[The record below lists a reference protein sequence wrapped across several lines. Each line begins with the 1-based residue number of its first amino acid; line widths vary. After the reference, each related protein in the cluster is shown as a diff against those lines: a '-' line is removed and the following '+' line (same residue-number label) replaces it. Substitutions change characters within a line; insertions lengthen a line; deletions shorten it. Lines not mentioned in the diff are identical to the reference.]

1 MQIVYLSSDENKN
14 EIHSHF
20 KEEAEAKQKMGLM
33 VGTVPDANAKKLLY
47 RGFSMLSKK
56 DYPADIRFLNNYET
70 YINYFYLS
78 RYYPCISDLT
88 IETFFVDDL
97 NDELLKLIKEKGWE
111 KVFIKKEITA
121 LEHIHEGKSVWPDT
135 TLHEMKDLFSKC
147 EIKGAKYGVR
157 KYIDPEILKD
167 ELRYWVLNGRIYRRD
182 NIIPDIVKEAAE
194 RLNIM
199 GSKYYTID
207 ATPELIVEVNPGES
221 SDRHAE
227 NSPEIFASWFKKEFA

>member
-1 MQIVYLSSDENKN
+1 MQIVYLSSEENKN

-33 VGTVPDANAKKLLY
+33 VGTKPDANAKKLLY

-56 DYPADIRFLNNYET
+56 DYPADMRFINNYET
-70 YINYFYLS
+70 YKNYFYLS
-78 RYYPCISDLT
+78 RYYPYISDLT

-97 NDELLKLIKEKGWE
+97 NDELPKLIKEKGWN
-111 KVFIKKEITA
+111 KVFIKKEMTA
-121 LEHIHEGKSVWPDT
+121 LEHIQEGKSVWPNT
-135 TLHEMKDLFSKC
+135 PLQEIKDLFSKW

-157 KYIDPEILKD
+157 KYVDPEILKD

-194 RLNIM
+194 RLNGM